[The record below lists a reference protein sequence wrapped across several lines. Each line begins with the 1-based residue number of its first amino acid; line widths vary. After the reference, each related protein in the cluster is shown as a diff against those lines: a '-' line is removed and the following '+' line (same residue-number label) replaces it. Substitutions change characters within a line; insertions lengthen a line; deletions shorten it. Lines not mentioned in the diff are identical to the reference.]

1 MVILGPFLLSP
12 IIFMSGDDPGTVEA
26 MKCAYL
32 ILLMATFWMTEA

>member
-12 IIFMSGDDPGTVEA
+12 IILMVGDDPGTVEA